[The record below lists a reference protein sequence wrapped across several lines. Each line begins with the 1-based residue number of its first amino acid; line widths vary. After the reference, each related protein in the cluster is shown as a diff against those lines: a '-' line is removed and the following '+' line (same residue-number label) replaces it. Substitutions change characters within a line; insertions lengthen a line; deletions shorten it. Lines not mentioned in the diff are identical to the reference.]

1 MLQIGNIYSMR
12 SYIRLSQYIFK
23 MQLLCI
29 AKAKH
34 KMDIKFT
41 LKNDSC
47 NSWIQNINTLRR
59 LIVLQKGV
67 LQIINFKDRLSDLS
81 PFFPATNIR
90 NLVIKFH

>member
-1 MLQIGNIYSMR
+1 
-12 SYIRLSQYIFK
+12 
-23 MQLLCI
+23 MQFLCI
-29 AKAKH
+29 TKAKH

-47 NSWIQNINTLRR
+47 NSWTQNINTLGR
-59 LIVLQKGV
+59 LIILPKGV

-81 PFFPATNIR
+81 PFFLATNIR

>member
-23 MQLLCI
+23 MQFLCI

-67 LQIINFKDRLSDLS
+67 PQIINFKDRLSDLS
-81 PFFPATNIR
+81 PFFPATNTR